1 MEHAA
6 LFARPQTIAGQ
17 CAIPRSM
24 SRYVLKGA
32 SKRRSALDLER
43 DLNPTQRDAV
53 EWPGGPLLIIAG
65 AGSGKTR
72 TLTYRAAH
80 LIHRGVDPHRILLCT
95 FTNRAARE
103 MVDRLEGLTG
113 IDLHR
118 IWAGTFHHVAN
129 MALRRHAALLD
140 IDEGYSILDQEDARE
155 LMASCLSEE
164 GAELKRRRYPQAR
177 VLLHITSMG
186 INRRTALT
194 ETLAQAAPR
203 FLGMEEAIG
212 RLIARYA
219 ARKRQLGLV
228 DYDDLLVH
236 FRSLLR
242 DHPSAGDPLKE
253 RFQHVLVDEYQ
264 DTNRL
269 QGEIVD
275 LCAEVHGNLTVV
287 GDDAQSIYSFR
298 GAHYENIISF
308 PERHPGT
315 QVFKLERNYR
325 SVPEILALA
334 NKSIRN
340 NHRQFPKVLEATRG
354 PGMRPILL
362 PLFDVY
368 QQAEFIA
375 QRVLELHQQEDI
387 PLRQIAVLYR
397 AHAHSME
404 LQLELTRREIP
415 FRVRSG
421 LRFFEQAHIKDVL
434 SYLRLV
440 HNPVDPLAWQRVLR
454 TWSGVGRRSAEH
466 VMERTLSVP
475 EKPARPAEVLGD
487 EALRSRLP
495 KSATGAISRLG
506 ALFTALGPELS
517 LSEMVRQVLDAHYRD
532 YAHAAFPNGQTRVDD
547 LEQLADYARHYESLE
562 RFLSE
567 IALVAGFGA
576 EAAKSGEM
584 PDDCITLSTIHQA
597 KGLEWRAVFVLAL
610 AETRFPQAIA
620 TRSSAELEE
629 ERRLFYVATT
639 RAKDQLYLC
648 HPRFEEPD
656 KGPRKLLRLS
666 RFVDELGD
674 DGLFPYESWEIVQ
687 S

>member
-1 MEHAA
+1 
-6 LFARPQTIAGQ
+6 
-17 CAIPRSM
+17 M
-24 SRYVLKGA
+24 SRYLLKSTRA
-32 SKRRSALDLER
+32 PRRSTLDLER
-43 DLNPTQRDAV
+43 DLNTTQRDAV
-53 EWPGGPLLIIAG
+53 AWAGGPLLIIAG

-80 LIHRGVDPHRILLCT
+80 LIERGVDPQRILLCT

-103 MVDRLEGLTG
+103 MVERLEGLTG

-118 IWAGTFHHVAN
+118 MWAGTFHHVAN
-129 MALRRHAALLD
+129 KALRRHAQLLD

-155 LMASCLSEE
+155 LMASCLAEE

-177 VLLHITSMG
+177 VLLHITSLG
-186 INRRTALT
+186 INRRASLT
-194 ETLAQAAPR
+194 ETLVQAAPR
-203 FLGMEEAIG
+203 FLGLEEAIG
-212 RLIARYA
+212 RIIERYA
-219 ARKRQLGLV
+219 ARKHQLGLV
-228 DYDDLLVH
+228 DYDDLLLH
-236 FRSLLR
+236 FRALLR
-242 DHPSAGDPLKE
+242 DHPAAAEPLKE

-264 DTNRL
+264 DTNKL

-275 LCAEVHGNLTVV
+275 LCAQTHGNLTVV

-298 GAHYENIISF
+298 GAHYENIIAF

-325 SVPEILALA
+325 SVPEILNLA

-340 NHRQFPKVLEATRG
+340 NQRQFPKVLEATRG
-354 PGMRPILL
+354 AGMQPVLL

-368 QQAEFIA
+368 QQADFVA
-375 QRVLELHQQEDI
+375 QRVLELHQQEDV
-387 PLRQIAVLYR
+387 PLRHIAVLYR
-397 AHAHSME
+397 AHSHSME

-475 EKPARPAEVLGD
+475 HKPLRPAEVLND
-487 EALRSRLP
+487 ADLRARLP
-495 KSATGAISRLG
+495 KSAHAAIKRLAG
-506 ALFTALGPELS
+506 LFAALDPALS

-532 YAHAAFPNGQTRVDD
+532 YALSAFPNGETRVDD
-547 LEQLADYARHYESLE
+547 LEQLADYARQYSSTGEDTLE

-576 EAAKSGEM
+576 EAPKAGEHA
-584 PDDCITLSTIHQA
+584 DDCLTLSTIHQA
-597 KGLEWRAVFVLAL
+597 KGLEWRAVFILAL
-610 AETRFPQAIA
+610 ADTLFPQPMA
-620 TRSSAELEE
+620 TRSNAELEE
-629 ERRLFYVATT
+629 ERRLFYVAAT

-648 HPRFEEPD
+648 HPRFEEPS

-674 DGLFPYESWEIVQ
+674 DGVVPYDRWEIVE